1 MQKKSVLS
9 YYVSETRAVLPHK
22 VELLAFVGAGALH
35 AFGHALVA
43 LMAGG
48 VAIALIDAPGAKDT
62 LPLLGGRLAER
73 ALALSLAGLAAV
85 FAKGVAG
92 VYATYVQSRIA
103 GDIAAALRLEL
114 LDALLTIHR
123 LRQPR
128 HLDQG
133 AGVAPG
139 ARAVAALTERV
150 RDVEGGIGQG
160 VLGGARAVAQLVPL
174 TALLFALSPRMALA
188 AGLVQGTFG
197 WLLGRMRSGY
207 KRALKRAA
215 HEREH
220 LLEAA
225 DEAVRHADLWVAY
238 GAESKARA
246 RMRSLGTSIAR
257 GSAWLDAR
265 VSGLSSANEV
275 LGAAA
280 LVAAVAA
287 CSAGWLGGSHD
298 GTTLLAFAIAFFLA
312 YRPVRELADARL
324 ALARAQLAYEELQA
338 VTGSVG
344 QPPEVA
350 AAALDGADEAP
361 APEWPSGAL
370 EVRSLRLA
378 YGACAPVSLRLDPG
392 AIAVL
397 TGPTGVGKT
406 TLLRTL
412 LGLEPSRGGQIT
424 FEGRQLSDAPAGPR
438 ARPFAWVPQEAP
450 LLADT
455 LEANVA
461 LGSHETST
469 MSLLGP
475 LGATHLPAALEGGRL
490 GAGGR
495 AVSGGE
501 RQWIAIARAIA
512 TRQPVLLLD
521 EPTNGLDPRAERA
534 VLDAIARLRGKR
546 TVILVTHRRE
556 PLSIADVVVRLEP
569 AAPEERAA

>member
-1 MQKKSVLS
+1 
-9 YYVSETRAVLPHK
+9 LPHK
-22 VELLAFVGAGALH
+22 VELFAFVGAGALH

-48 VAIALIDAPGAKDT
+48 VAIALIDGPASKDT

-73 ALALSLAGLAAV
+73 AFALSLAGLVAV
-85 FAKGVAG
+85 FVKGVAG

-128 HLDQG
+128 HRDQG
-133 AGVAPG
+133 AKVAPG
-139 ARAVAALTERV
+139 ARAVAALTERI
-150 RDVEGGIGQG
+150 RDIEGGLGQG

-174 TALLFALSPRMALA
+174 TALLFALSPRMAVA

-207 KRALKRAA
+207 KRALKSAA
-215 HEREH
+215 GERER

-225 DEAVRHADLWVAY
+225 DEAVRYADLWVTY

-246 RMRSLGTSIAR
+246 RMRSLGASIAR
-257 GSAWLDAR
+257 GSARLDAR

-280 LVAAVAA
+280 LVVAVAGCA
-287 CSAGWLGGSHD
+287 SGWLGGSRD
-298 GTTLLAFAIAFFLA
+298 GATLLAFAIAFFLA

-338 VTGSVG
+338 VTEGVE
-344 QPPEVA
+344 QPPETLGDRAEGVPVV
-350 AAALDGADEAP
+350 D
-361 APEWPSGAL
+361 WPPGAL
-370 EVRSLRLA
+370 EIRSLRLA
-378 YGACAPVSLRLDPG
+378 HGGCGPVSLRLDPG

-397 TGPTGVGKT
+397 AGPTGVGKT

-412 LGLEPSRGGQIT
+412 LGLEPSHGGQIV
-424 FEGRQLSDAPAGPR
+424 FDGRQLADAPAGPR
-438 ARPFAWVPQEAP
+438 ERPFAWVPQEAP

-455 LEANVA
+455 LDANVA
-461 LGSHETST
+461 LGSDDIGTA
-469 MSLLGP
+469 SLLGP
-475 LGATHLPAALEGGRL
+475 LGAAHLPAALEGGRL

-521 EPTNGLDPRAERA
+521 EPTNGLDPRAERE
-534 VLDAIARLRGKR
+534 VLDAIAHLRGKR

-556 PLSIADVVVRLEP
+556 PLSIADVVLRLEP
-569 AAPEERAA
+569 AAAEERAA

>member
-1 MQKKSVLS
+1 MQTKSVLS
-9 YYVSETRAVLPHK
+9 YYVSSARAVLPHK
-22 VELLAFVGAGALH
+22 VELLAFAGAGALH

-43 LMAGG
+43 LVAGG
-48 VAIALIDAPGAKDT
+48 VAIALIDGPAARDT
-62 LPLLGGRLAER
+62 LPLLGGALADR
-73 ALALSLAGLAAV
+73 ALSLSLAGLVAV

-128 HLDQG
+128 HGDQG
-133 AGVAPG
+133 ARVAPG
-139 ARAVAALTERV
+139 ARGVSALTERI
-150 RDVEGGIGQG
+150 RDIEGGLGQG

-174 TALLFALSPRMALA
+174 TALLVALSPRMAVA

-207 KRALKRAA
+207 KRALRGAA
-215 HEREH
+215 LERER

-225 DEAVRHADLWVAY
+225 DEAVRHADLWVTY

-246 RMRSLGTSIAR
+246 TMRSLGVSIAR

-265 VSGLSSANEV
+265 VSGVSSANEA

-287 CSAGWLGGSHD
+287 CSAGWLGGSRD
-298 GTTLLAFAIAFFLA
+298 GATLLAFAIAFFLA
-312 YRPVRELADARL
+312 YRPVRELADARFS
-324 ALARAQLAYEELQA
+324 LARAQLAYEELQA
-338 VTGSVG
+338 VTG
-344 QPPEVA
+344 
-350 AAALDGADEAP
+350 GAREP
-361 APEWPSGAL
+361 APDAHVTEAHDATPAADWSQGTL
-370 EVRSLRLA
+370 EIRSLRLA
-378 YGACAPVSLRLDPG
+378 RGACGEVSLRLEAG
-392 AIAVL
+392 AVAVL

-412 LGLEPSRGGQIT
+412 LGLEPCRAGQVL
-424 FEGRQLSDAPAGPR
+424 FDGRELADAPAGPR
-438 ARPFAWVPQEAP
+438 ARPFAWVPQDAP

-455 LEANVA
+455 LDANVA
-461 LGSHETST
+461 LGSDDPGATSV
-469 MSLLGP
+469 LGP
-475 LGATHLPAALEGGRL
+475 LGAAHLPAALDGGRL

-501 RQWIAIARAIA
+501 KQWIAIARAIA

-534 VLDAIARLRGKR
+534 VLDAIGRLRGKR

-556 PLSIADVVVRLEP
+556 PLSIADVVLRLEP
-569 AAPEERAA
+569 STAEDRAA